1 VSKFCISF
9 LACLGLWT
17 TVMGQVPMEQLAEQ
31 LAQAQL
37 DAYNQRDLDAFLIPY
52 AEDVKVFEFPDKLQY
67 EGKRRM
73 AEIYGRMFVRTP
85 DLHCKLIHRMVMGN
99 TVIDQELVTIDNN
112 QPPMRA
118 IAIYKVIDKKI
129 AEVYFI
135 YDRN

>member
-1 VSKFCISF
+1 MYKIILSIGIFMVAFSMASAQNDLEK
-9 LACLGLWT
+9 
-17 TVMGQVPMEQLAEQ
+17 LAEQ

-37 DAYNQRDLDAFLIPY
+37 DAYNNRDLDAFLIPY
-52 AEDVKVFEFPDKLQY
+52 ADDVKVFEFPDQLQY
-67 EGKRRM
+67 IGKERM

-85 DLHCKLIHRMVMGN
+85 DLHCHLVHRMVMGN
-99 TVIDQELVTIDNN
+99 TVIDQELVTIDKN

-118 IAIYKVIDKKI
+118 IAIYKIANKKI

>member
-1 VSKFCISF
+1 MVAFSMASAQNDLEK
-9 LACLGLWT
+9 
-17 TVMGQVPMEQLAEQ
+17 LAEQ

-37 DAYNQRDLDAFLIPY
+37 DAYNNRDLDAFLIPY
-52 AEDVKVFEFPDKLQY
+52 ADDVKVFEFPDQLQY
-67 EGKRRM
+67 IGKERM

-85 DLHCKLIHRMVMGN
+85 DLHCHLVHRMVMGN
-99 TVIDQELVTIDNN
+99 TVIDQELVTIDKN

-118 IAIYKVIDKKI
+118 IAIYKIANKKI

>member
-1 VSKFCISF
+1 MFKYFILFFVSI
-9 LACLGLWT
+9 GLWIP
-17 TVMGQVPMEQLAEQ
+17 VRAQSSIELMAEQ

-67 EGKRRM
+67 EGKLRM
-73 AEIYGRMFVRTP
+73 SEIYGRMFVRTP
-85 DLHCKLIHRMVMGN
+85 DLHCKLVHRMVLGN
-99 TVIDQELVTIDNN
+99 TVIDQELVTVNKN
-112 QPPMRA
+112 EPPMRA
-118 IAIYKVIDKKI
+118 IAIYKVKDNKI